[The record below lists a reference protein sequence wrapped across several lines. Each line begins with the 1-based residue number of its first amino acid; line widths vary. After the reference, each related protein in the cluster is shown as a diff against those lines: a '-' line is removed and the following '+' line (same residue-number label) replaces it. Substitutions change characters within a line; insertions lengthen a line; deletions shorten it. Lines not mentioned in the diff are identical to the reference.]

1 MTQLQS
7 ARAGKITPQMEKVA
21 QDEDLT
27 PKHIKELIQTG
38 KAIVPINQPH
48 WNYLINNPSLAQ
60 TYHLC
65 GIGAGLKTK
74 VNANIGTSSDYCD
87 VQEELH
93 KLKVA
98 ESAGTDTVMDLS
110 TSGDIPG
117 IRQHL
122 IKESTVP
129 FGTVP
134 IYEAVIQN
142 NGQEYSGNQARPRV
156 NIAEMTEDTILKVI
170 ESQAKD
176 GVDFITLHCGVTR
189 DVLKRL
195 TEQPRV
201 GGIVSRGG
209 AILAKWM
216 ELNQKENPFYTKFDK
231 ILEIARTYDVTLS
244 LGDGLR
250 PGALADAFDQAQIA
264 ELMVLANLARRARV
278 ADVQVM
284 IEGPGH
290 VPMNQIQSQVQL
302 QKQLCNDAPFYV
314 LGPLVT
320 DSAPGYDHITSAIGA
335 AIAAWAGAD
344 FICYVTPAE
353 HLGLPNVEHVK
364 EGIIAARIAAHA
376 ADIAKGIKSAW
387 QQDKQFSEYR
397 RKRDWSKQIALAID
411 PTRAKE
417 YRQMRQSKSQDVC
430 SMCSDIC
437 VYRLQ
442 PN

>member
-27 PKHIKELIQTG
+27 PKRIKELIQTG
-38 KAIVPINQPH
+38 KVIIPINQPH
-48 WNYLINNPSLAQ
+48 WNYIINTPALSQ
-60 TYHLC
+60 TYRLC
-65 GIGAGLKTK
+65 GIGTGLRTK
-74 VNANIGTSSDYCD
+74 VNTNIGTSSDYCD
-87 VQEELH
+87 VQEELN

-110 TSGDIPG
+110 TSGDISS
-117 IRQHL
+117 IRQRL

-134 IYEAVIQN
+134 IYEAVIQSN
-142 NGQEYSGNQARPRV
+142 EREYNGNQEKSRV
-156 NIAEMTEDTILKVI
+156 NIAEMTEDTIFKVI

-176 GVDFITLHCGVTR
+176 GVDFMTIHCGVTR
-189 DVLKRL
+189 NVLKQL
-195 TEQPRV
+195 TQQPRI

-209 AILAKWM
+209 AILAEWM
-216 ELNQKENPFYTKFDK
+216 RLHQKENPFYTSFDK

-264 ELMVLANLARRARV
+264 ELMVLANLTRRARN

-302 QKQLCNDAPFYV
+302 QKQLCDGAPFYV

-320 DSAPGYDHITSAIGA
+320 DIAPGYDHITSAIGA
-335 AIAAWAGAD
+335 AMAAWAGAD
-344 FICYVTPAE
+344 FICYVTPME

-364 EGIIAARIAAHA
+364 EGVIAARIAAHA

-387 QQDKQFSEYR
+387 QQDKRFSEYR
-397 RKRDWSKQIALAID
+397 RKRDWTKQIALAID

-417 YRQMRQSKSQDVC
+417 YRQMKQAKSQDVC
-430 SMCSDIC
+430 SMCSDLC

-442 PN
+442 PD

>member
-27 PKHIKELIQTG
+27 PKRIKELIQTG
-38 KAIVPINQPH
+38 KAIIPINQPH
-48 WNYLINNPSLAQ
+48 WNYIVNTPALSQ
-60 TYHLC
+60 TYRLC
-65 GIGAGLKTK
+65 GIGTGLKTK
-74 VNANIGTSSDYCD
+74 VNTNIGTSSDYCN
-87 VQEELH
+87 VQEELN

-98 ESAGTDTVMDLS
+98 ESAGTDTIMDLS
-110 TSGDIPG
+110 TGGDIPK

-122 IKESTVP
+122 IKELTIP
-129 FGTVP
+129 LGTVP
-134 IYEAVIQN
+134 IYEAVLQRNYRKDDEKNI
-142 NGQEYSGNQARPRV
+142 GV
-156 NIAEMTEDTILKVI
+156 NITDLSEDTIFKVI

-176 GVDFITLHCGVTR
+176 GVDFMTVHCGVTR
-189 DVLKRL
+189 NTLKQL
-195 TEQPRV
+195 TQQLRT

-209 AILAKWM
+209 AILAEWM
-216 ELNQKENPFYTKFDK
+216 RLHQKENPLYTKFDK
-231 ILEIARTYDVTLS
+231 LLEIARTYDVTLS

-264 ELMVLANLARRARV
+264 ELMVLANLARRARD
-278 ADVQVM
+278 AGVQVM

-302 QKQLCNDAPFYV
+302 QKQLCAGAPFYV

-320 DSAPGYDHITSAIGA
+320 DIAPGYDHITSAIGGA
-335 AIAAWAGAD
+335 MAAWAGAD
-344 FICYVTPAE
+344 FICYVTPME

-364 EGIIAARIAAHA
+364 EGVIAARIAAHA

-397 RKRDWSKQIALAID
+397 RKRDWSKQIELAID

-442 PN
+442 PD